1 MYFRDDISLMPVKL
15 AIRAVLLNDMEML
28 KGVID
33 DRANV
38 YTVCVPL
45 LFLFKY

>member
-1 MYFRDDISLMPVKL
+1 MPVKL
-15 AIRAVLLNDMEML
+15 AIKAVLLNDMEML
-28 KGVID
+28 KHAIA

-45 LFLFKY
+45 ITFHNLYTCI